1 MFGARITGGENEM
14 VTQSIV
20 WQSRAETGNSGGCGG
35 ELCGGDLGREET
47 EEEASHNHHH
57 CRH

>member
-1 MFGARITGGENEM
+1 MFGARITGGENET

-20 WQSRAETGNSGGCGG
+20 WQSRAETGNSGRCR
-35 ELCGGDLGREET
+35 GGDLGGEET
-47 EEEASHNHHH
+47 EEEASHKHHH

>member
-20 WQSRAETGNSGGCGG
+20 WQSRAETGNSGR
-35 ELCGGDLGREET
+35 CGGDLGREET

-57 CRH
+57 CCH